1 MSGFA
6 GKRLQSDGPIVKK
19 RIITLGGM
27 PGSGKSS
34 TGKRLAELLGY
45 RRLSSGDFFR
55 EMAHRRGISVEEI
68 NRVAENDVSFDHET
82 DAWIRAQGEGQY
94 FVIDSRTAFHWIPDA
109 FKVFLKLDPHAA
121 AQRIFAHIQK
131 EGRIGQIAVSADD
144 VLDKTLARMDSERKR
159 YASLYSLD
167 YTDESQYDLV
177 VDTGPNDLE
186 TVVRLVAEAYG
197 NWLAET

>member
-1 MSGFA
+1 M
-6 GKRLQSDGPIVKK
+6 KK

-34 TGKRLAELLGY
+34 TGRRLAQLLGY

-68 NRVAENDVSFDHET
+68 NQVAESDVSLDHET
-82 DAWIRAQGEGQY
+82 DAWIRAQAEHQD

-109 FKVFLKLDPHAA
+109 FKVFLKLDPHVA
-121 AQRIFAHIQK
+121 AQRTFAHIQE
-131 EGRIGQIAVSADD
+131 EGRVGQMAVSVED
-144 VLDKTLARMDSERKR
+144 VYEKTVARIESEKR
-159 YASLYSLD
+159 RYQTLYGLD
-167 YTDESQYDLV
+167 YTDASQYDLV

-186 TVVRLVAEAYG
+186 TVVRAIAEAYRQ
-197 NWLAET
+197 WLADA

>member
-1 MSGFA
+1 M
-6 GKRLQSDGPIVKK
+6 KK

-34 TGKRLAELLGY
+34 TGRRLAELLGY
-45 RRLSSGDFFR
+45 KRLSSGDFFR

-68 NRVAENDVSFDHET
+68 NKVAENDVSLDHET
-82 DAWIRAQGEGQY
+82 DAWIRAQGESQD

-109 FKVFLKLDPHAA
+109 FKVFLKLDPHVA
-121 AQRIFAHIQK
+121 AQRTFAHIQK
-131 EGRIGQIAVSADD
+131 EGRVGQIAVSVED
-144 VLDKTLARMDSERKR
+144 VHEKTVARIESEHRR
-159 YASLYSLD
+159 YETLYGLD

-186 TVVRLVAEAYG
+186 TVVRTIAEAYRR
-197 NWLAET
+197 WLAGK